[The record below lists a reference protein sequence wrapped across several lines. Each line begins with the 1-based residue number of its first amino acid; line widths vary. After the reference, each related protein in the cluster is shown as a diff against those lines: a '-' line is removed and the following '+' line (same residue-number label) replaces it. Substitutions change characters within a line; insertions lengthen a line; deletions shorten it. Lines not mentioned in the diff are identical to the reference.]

1 MKTAVLIAYFSQK
14 DEIRKTFRK
23 WRRIGY
29 LRAVWISKNEEGVVK
44 TWDPFLVG
52 RIVAAFVAFLIFG
65 IFAVTA
71 PIVFQAQKFIP
82 ADFITLGIQFLAG
95 GIFGVLL
102 SVGWIRRS
110 RFGVERRLLAD
121 HARWLMAGETVL
133 ILQAPAGALQTPMD
147 ILLASSKNP
156 PPVFILR
163 PSHKRP
169 SSVGWEIGK
178 LLTPAQI
185 LEHAQRLATEQAVT
199 SIPLKDKELLKRL
212 ERGSQWVHQV
222 CRDIAEAS
230 RLEKSVSSVAEWLLD
245 NEYILEINT
254 HDILL
259 NLPWRFYRQ
268 LPALAKE
275 PDIPRIYYL
284 ARDLASHAG
293 LHMEQGNIE
302 AFIKGYQT
310 VAPLTIGE
318 IWAVPQMLRLV
329 LIEGIQKIAGQTLGE
344 LRERE
349 IAEFWANRLIA
360 ANRREPNRLFSLMA
374 ELIESQPDPS
384 PYFAAQLFDFLYDEA
399 AVLAPVQNWLEREF
413 HKSMKDLIVWEKN
426 RQTNNLITIG
436 NAITSLRQLA
446 LLDWKECFEQ
456 LSCVEEILRQ
466 DPAAIYSRMDF
477 TTRNRYR
484 LAIEELRRGSG
495 LTEEAIAQHAIE
507 LAAEAT
513 SEAEDKPEDYAC
525 ISHVGL
531 YLIGEKRG
539 VLAQRIGC
547 RESWRF
553 RALHWA
559 YRHHTAIYLLGLTFF
574 TALFMGLTLW
584 LCLWGQAMW
593 VQISIALLMFAP
605 ASQLAL
611 EVMNYLV
618 TGLFP
623 PRILPK
629 MNFRV
634 SGIPDAYR
642 TLVAVPMML
651 IDRPTIQAEA
661 EKLEIRYLANKE
673 SNLFFCLY
681 SDYKDAP
688 QQTDETDADLLQS
701 AIECIKTLNRR
712 YGEERFFLLHRE
724 RKWSESEQKYIG
736 WERKRGKLEEL
747 NELITGVRPREAG
760 PLVLVGDAERLTGVR
775 FVITLDSDTQLPH
788 ETARRMIETLAHPL
802 NQPRFDRRGKVLPGS
817 YTIIQ
822 PRVGPSLPS
831 ASGSPFSRL
840 FSGSAGI
847 DPYSNAVSDA
857 YQDLTGEASY
867 QGKGIYD
874 VRAFSRVLSGRFP
887 EAWLL
892 SHDLIEGAHVR
903 VGLASDIELYDE
915 VPQDYLSY
923 FNRQHRWIRGDWQIA
938 DWIFPRVP
946 LADGGRGPNPLSL
959 FDRWKVFDN
968 LRRSLVPATSLALLL
983 FCWLVSVQAGWV
995 ATVLVGAQLF
1005 FYSLTQ
1011 PLTWAAKGQNLKG
1024 ISPGRIVHD
1033 LLRVLTEAAMLPYQA
1048 WLTLDAIVRVLYRR
1062 NISHRN
1068 LLEWTSAQ
1076 AMYGK
1081 ASAKAPMFLLS
1092 MSLASLF
1099 SILSGWSVVSWRP
1112 ENLVLAAPWLSLW
1125 FVSVAIAWRLICRPP
1140 AVQPLSLLP
1149 ESDRQFLR
1157 NVARRTWRYFSD
1169 LVTEETSW
1177 LPPDN
1182 YQISHQNK
1190 LAMRTSP
1197 TNIGLYL
1204 VSVLSSC
1211 DFGYLT
1217 VDGVV
1222 QKLTKSMDMIAKL
1235 ERNEGHLL
1243 NWYNIETLK
1252 PLNPRYISTVDSGNL
1267 LGSLWV
1273 LEQGLERLVN
1283 APLIGAK
1290 AFAGLYDTA
1299 DVLCDA
1305 IRKEKKINFDIG
1317 TLDEL
1322 RREWASPPDRFPD
1335 ALRLMQRT
1343 EPRVRDLTREDDG
1356 TAVDQ
1361 KETAYWVGQIENQ
1374 LIDWLNMGDRYFS
1387 WAGILAEKTEDEIAG
1402 LAPEA
1407 LPMFRQILQDS
1418 PSLKEL
1424 TDGDTSC
1431 ILLLQSIREQV
1442 PQDDRDFQD
1451 WLERVKTAFEQAKWY
1466 AGETRALIEQLSLAC
1481 RELSESIDM
1490 RFLYNA
1496 ERRLFSIGFNVS
1508 EGRLDHAYYDLLAS
1522 EARLGSFVAIA
1533 RGDIPAEHW
1542 FALGRPYGDIGRR
1555 RVLLSWTGTMFEY
1568 LMPLLFQRSFG
1579 NSLLDKSTRE
1589 AVAIQIA
1596 YGRKHHLPWGISEC
1610 AFGDLDLN
1618 KTYQYYAFGVP
1629 QLGLKRGGSEKYV
1642 VAPYAT
1648 FLALSI
1654 VPQEAM
1660 QNLKRMDGLHLLSSY
1675 GYYEALDFSR
1685 QPRREGRRGVIVH
1698 AYMAHHQGMTFLALT
1713 NFLQENRL
1721 LHHFYADPRVR
1732 TFEPLL
1738 HERIPSLP
1746 PLHHITTHERIAS
1759 VAAIGEAAPSV
1770 SQFDTP
1776 HTATPKTQ
1784 LLSNGHYGLML
1795 TSAGGGYSRWG
1806 EIEITRWRPDS
1817 TRDDWG
1823 TFCYIHDTDSNH
1835 LWSNSYHPVD
1845 GKVEH
1850 YSVNFSLDRAE
1861 FRRSD
1866 NGIKSETEVIVVPDD
1881 DVEIRRLTLINQSD
1895 RTRQLMLT
1903 SYIELAL
1910 APHRADLQHPAFNKL
1925 FIQTEALLEERALLA
1940 WRRPR
1945 SATEP
1950 PVFIAHRLTME
1961 QTISETQDEILLF
1974 ETDRRR
1980 FIGRGRTLANPMGA
1994 LETPNGGQGFVLD
2007 PILSLCQKLTL
2018 VPGQRVQVSMVM
2030 AVGSSRKQ
2038 VIDLMDKYGNSR
2050 SIDHAMDFAW
2060 ESAQLELRLLRIQSD
2075 DARRFQQLA
2084 SHLLYPNAL
2093 LRPSAKRL
2101 AENRRGQA
2109 GLWAYAISGD
2119 LPIALVSIGEA
2130 RDLGL
2135 IRQLLQAH
2143 TYWRMHGFM
2152 ADLVILNEE
2161 TVGYTQPLREELEH
2175 LIQSHGSGARI
2186 DRPGGIYLCNV
2197 ELIPEEDLTLL
2208 HAVAS
2213 VVLVAARGA
2222 LLQQLGTAMEPPALP
2237 EPVARKYNPHDPSA
2251 ALPFMELHFF
2261 NSLGG
2266 FTQDGHEYA
2275 IYLGPGIHTPAP
2287 WVNVIA
2293 NPSFGTLVSETGAG
2307 FTWQGNSQ
2315 RNRLTQWSND
2325 PVLDTPSEAIYL
2337 RDEDSGRYWT
2347 PTASPI
2353 REETAYRARH
2363 GAGYTVFEHN
2373 SHGIN
2378 QELIVFVPMDDEG
2391 GKPIKLQRLFLHND
2405 SGRTRR
2411 LTLTYY
2417 VEWTLGEARESS
2429 QMHVTTAWD
2438 DEAQA
2443 MLALNRYHP
2452 DYADMVAF
2460 AALSLPTE
2468 SFTADRTVFM
2478 GRNRS
2483 MSNPVGMTRTKLSG
2497 RTGAGLDPCAALQVS
2512 LKLAPGE
2519 RTQIT
2524 CMLGQAPSLEQAR
2537 ALALEYRENQ
2547 AVEDALRQTQAWWDR
2562 QLSTVQVHTPELAT
2576 DLIINRWMLYQNLA
2590 CRMWGRSGFYQS
2602 GGAFGFRDQ
2611 LQDVMALLYA
2621 APALAREHILRAAG
2635 HQFKEGDVQHWWH
2648 PPGGAGIRSRISDD
2662 LLWLPFVAAQYVRI
2676 TGDMT
2681 ILHELVP
2688 FLDAPRLGTDEQESF
2703 QQPVV
2708 SLECSTLFEHCQR
2721 ALKHAQRFGEHG
2733 LPLIGTGDWN
2743 DGMNL
2748 VGAEGRGESVWLAW
2762 FMADVLTGMSEMA
2775 NLIGQSEFGETC
2787 QHNRTLLIERVERF
2801 AWDGEWY
2808 LRGTFDDGSP
2818 LGSAANAE
2826 AKIDSLPQSWA
2837 QLCGGA
2843 DSERTAL
2850 ALDSAWRLLVRED
2863 EKLVQLLDP
2872 PFDCSEPSPG
2882 YIKGYPP
2889 GIRENGGQYTHAAIW
2904 LAMAMARR
2912 GDGTR
2917 AAGILRML
2925 NPVEHAREP
2934 ESVWRYGVEPYVV
2947 AADVYRLPE
2956 RTGQGGW
2963 SWYTGSAAW
2972 MYRAWVEEI
2981 LGLKVRAE
2989 TMQIAP
2995 VIPGWWDGF
3004 QMSYRHGEALYE
3016 IQVEN
3021 PDHCEQGV
3029 VWVEL
3034 DGQRIKDG
3042 VIPLARELIKHRVL
3056 VRMGR

>member
-1 MKTAVLIAYFSQK
+1 MKPAVLIAYFSKK
-14 DEIRKTFRK
+14 DEIPKTFKK
-23 WRRIGY
+23 WGWCGFH
-29 LRAVWISKNEEGVVK
+29 RAVWIRKDEEGVVNI
-44 TWDPFLVG
+44 WDPFFARKICG
-52 RIVAAFVAFLIFG
+52 MFVAFLIFG
-65 IFAVTA
+65 IISVTVSS
-71 PIVFQAQKFIP
+71 VFGIPQLIP
-82 ADFITLGIQFLAG
+82 AGFNKFFIQFLAG
-95 GIFGVLL
+95 GILGAL
-102 SVGWIRRS
+102 VGASWIRRT
-110 RFGVERRLLAD
+110 RFGMEHRLLAD
-121 HARWLMAGETVL
+121 HTSWLVAGESVL
-133 ILQAPAGALQTPMD
+133 ILQAPVGELQRTMKV
-147 ILLASSKNP
+147 LLATGENP

-163 PSHKRP
+163 PSRRSP
-169 SSVGWEIGK
+169 SLGGWEIGN

-185 LEHAQRLATEQAVT
+185 LEHAQRLASEQAVT
-199 SIPLKDKELLKRL
+199 STSLSDKALLKRL
-212 ERGSQWVHQV
+212 ERGNQWVHQV
-222 CRDIAEAS
+222 CRDLSEAS
-230 RLEKSVSSVAEWLLD
+230 RLEKSASPVAEWLLD
-245 NEYILEINT
+245 NEYILETNAR
-254 HDILL
+254 DILL

-268 LPALAKE
+268 LPAFANE
-275 PDIPRIYYL
+275 PNLPRIYYL
-284 ARDLASHAG
+284 ARDLATHTG
-293 LHMEQGNIE
+293 LRMEQGSIE
-302 AFIKGYQT
+302 AFIKEYQT
-310 VAPLTIGE
+310 VSTLTIGE
-318 IWAVPQMLRLV
+318 IWAVPQMLRMV
-329 LIEGIQKIAGQTLGE
+329 LIEGIQKIADQTLGE

-360 ANRREPNRLFSLMA
+360 ANRREPNRLFSLIA
-374 ELIESQPDPS
+374 KLIESQPDPS
-384 PYFAAQLFDFLYDEA
+384 SFFATQLYEFLYDEA
-399 AVLAPVQNWLEREF
+399 TVLVPVQNWLERKF
-413 HKSMKDLIVWEKN
+413 QKSMKDLIVREKN
-426 RQTNNLITIG
+426 RQTQNLMFVG
-436 NAITSLRQLA
+436 NAFTSLRQLA
-446 LLDWKECFEQ
+446 LLDWKECFER
-456 LSCVEEILRQ
+456 LSRVEEILRQ
-466 DPAAIYSRMDF
+466 DPAGIYSRMDF

-484 LAIEELRRGSG
+484 IAIEELRRGSG
-495 LTEEAIAQHAIE
+495 LAEEAIAQCAIE
-507 LAAEAT
+507 LATQAARD
-513 SEAEDKPEDYAC
+513 AEDESEGC
-525 ISHVGL
+525 ERISHVGV

-539 VLAQRIGC
+539 VLAQNINC
-547 RESWRF
+547 RESWHF

-559 YRHHTAIYLLGLTFF
+559 YRHHTAVYLLGLTFF
-574 TALFMGLTLW
+574 TAVFMFLTLW
-584 LCLWGQAMW
+584 LCLLGQAMW
-593 VQISIALLMFAP
+593 VQISIALILFAP

-611 EVMNYLV
+611 EVINYLV

-629 MNFRV
+629 MDFRV
-634 SGIPDAYR
+634 SGIPDACR

-673 SNLFFCLY
+673 ANLFFCLY

-688 QQTDETDADLLQS
+688 QQTDETDTALLQS
-701 AIECIKTLNRR
+701 AIEHIETLNRR

-760 PLVLVGDAERLTGVR
+760 QLVRVGEAERLTGVR
-775 FVITLDSDTQLPH
+775 FIITLDSDTQLPH

-802 NQPRFDRRGKVLPGS
+802 NQPRFDRSGKVLSGS

-840 FSGSAGI
+840 FSDPAGI

-903 VGLASDIELYDE
+903 VGLASDIELHDE

-923 FNRQHRWIRGDWQIA
+923 FKRQQRWIRGDWQIA
-938 DWIFPRVP
+938 DWILPRVP
-946 LADGGRGPNPLSL
+946 LAEGGRGPNPLSL
-959 FDRWKVFDN
+959 FNRWKVFDN
-968 LRRSLVPATSLALLL
+968 LRRSLVPAASLGLLL
-983 FCWLVSVQAGWV
+983 VCWLVSVRAGWA
-995 ATVLVGAQLF
+995 ATVVVVVQLF
-1005 FYSLTQ
+1005 FHSLTQ
-1011 PLTWAAKGQNLKG
+1011 PLTWAATGQNLKG

-1062 NISHRN
+1062 TISHRL

-1081 ASAKAPMFLLS
+1081 ARAKVPMFLLS
-1092 MSLASLF
+1092 MSLVSLF
-1099 SILSGWSVVSWRP
+1099 SVLVGGSLLRWRP
-1112 ENLVLAAPWLSLW
+1112 ENFILALPWLSLW
-1125 FVSVAIAWRLICRPP
+1125 FGSVAIAWQLIRQPP
-1140 AVQPLSLLP
+1140 AVQPLSLLS
-1149 ESDRQFLR
+1149 EADRLFLR
-1157 NVARRTWRYFSD
+1157 NTARRTWRYFSD
-1169 LVTEETSW
+1169 FVREETSW

-1182 YQISHQNK
+1182 YQVSYQNK

-1204 VSVLSSC
+1204 VSVLSAS

-1217 VDGVV
+1217 VDGVT
-1222 QKLTKSMDMIAKL
+1222 QKLTKSMAMIAKL
-1235 ERNEGHLL
+1235 ERSEGHLL
-1243 NWYNIETLK
+1243 NWYNIETLE
-1252 PLNPRYISTVDSGNL
+1252 PLNPRYVSTVDSGNL

-1273 LEQGLERLVN
+1273 LEQGLEGIIH
-1283 APLIGAK
+1283 APLMSTK
-1290 AFAGLYDTA
+1290 AFAGLNDTA

-1305 IRKEKKINFDIG
+1305 IRKEKKTNFDLD
-1317 TLDEL
+1317 TLNEL
-1322 RREWASPPDRFPD
+1322 RCEWASPPGRFLD
-1335 ALRLMQRT
+1335 ALRLMRRT
-1343 EPRVRDLTREDDG
+1343 EPYVRELTEKVGGG
-1356 TAVDQ
+1356 TKEQ
-1361 KETAYWVGQIENQ
+1361 PETAYWLGQIESQ
-1374 LIDWLNMGDRYFS
+1374 MTAWLNMEDRYFS
-1387 WAGILAEKTEDEIAG
+1387 WAVILGEKTEDEITR
-1402 LAPEA
+1402 LAPEV
-1407 LPMFRQILQDS
+1407 LPMFRQALDNA
-1418 PSLKEL
+1418 PSLKNL
-1424 TDGDTSC
+1424 ADGDAAC
-1431 ILLLQSIREQV
+1431 RVFLQSIQEHVSQEN
-1442 PQDDRDFQD
+1442 RDLQD
-1451 WLERVKTAFEQAKWY
+1451 WLERVKKAFEQAKWF
-1466 AGETRALIEQLSLAC
+1466 AGETLALVEQLSSAC
-1481 RELSESIDM
+1481 RELSESINM
-1490 RFLYNA
+1490 SFLYNT

-1542 FALGRPYGDIGRR
+1542 FALGRPYGVIGWR

-1568 LMPLLFQRSFG
+1568 LMPLIFQRSFG
-1579 NSLLDKSTRE
+1579 NSLLDKSARE

-1596 YGRKHHLPWGISEC
+1596 YGRKHRLPWGISEC

-1642 VAPYAT
+1642 IAPYAT

-1654 VPQEAM
+1654 VPHEAVK
-1660 QNLKRMDGLHLLSSY
+1660 NLKRMAGLHLLSNY

-1698 AYMAHHQGMTFLALT
+1698 AYMAHHQGMSFLALT
-1713 NFLQENRL
+1713 NFLQEDCL
-1721 LHHFYADPRVR
+1721 LHHFHADPRVR
-1732 TFEPLL
+1732 TFELLL
-1738 HERIPSLP
+1738 HERIPNLP
-1746 PLHHITTHERIAS
+1746 PLHHITTSERIAS

-1784 LLSNGHYGLML
+1784 LLSNGRYRLML
-1795 TSAGGGYSRWG
+1795 TNAGGGYSRWG

-1817 TRDDWG
+1817 TRDAWG
-1823 TFCYIHDTDSNH
+1823 SFCYIHDTESNH
-1835 LWSNSYHPVD
+1835 LWSNSYHPVG
-1845 GKVEH
+1845 GKVDQ
-1850 YSVNFSLDRAE
+1850 YCVNFTLDHAE
-1861 FRRSD
+1861 FRRED
-1866 NGIKSETEVIVVPDD
+1866 KGIKSETEVIVTSDD
-1881 DVEIRRLTLINQSD
+1881 DVEIRRLTLINRSD
-1895 RTRQLMLT
+1895 RTRRLTLT
-1903 SYIELAL
+1903 SYIELAM
-1910 APHRADLQHPAFNKL
+1910 APHRDDLQHPAFNKL
-1925 FIQTEALLEERALLA
+1925 FIQTEALPEARVLLA
-1940 WRRPR
+1940 WRRSR
-1945 SATEP
+1945 NINEP
-1950 PVFIAHRLTME
+1950 PVFIAHRLTLE
-1961 QTISETQDEILLF
+1961 KSDSETQDGAFLF

-1994 LETPNGGQGFVLD
+1994 LDAPNGGQGFVLD
-2007 PILSLCQKLTL
+2007 PCLSLRQKLSL
-2018 VPGQRVQVSMVM
+2018 APGQRVQVSLVL

-2038 VIDLMDKYGNSR
+2038 VIDLMEKYGDSH

-2060 ESAQLELRLLRIQSD
+2060 ESAQLELRLLRIQPD

-2093 LRPSAKRL
+2093 LRSSSKWL

-2109 GLWAYAISGD
+2109 GLWAYSISGD
-2119 LPIALVSIGEA
+2119 LPIALVSIGEE
-2130 RDLGL
+2130 RDLVL
-2135 IRQLLQAH
+2135 VRQLLQAH
-2143 TYWRMHGFM
+2143 TYWSMHGLM

-2161 TVGYTQPLREELEH
+2161 TAGYMQPLREKLEH
-2175 LIQSHGSGARI
+2175 LIQTHAADVRGGRS
-2186 DRPGGIYLCNV
+2186 GGIYLCNA
-2197 ELIPEEDLTLL
+2197 EQIPGEDLTLL
-2208 HAVAS
+2208 RAVAS
-2213 VVLVAARGA
+2213 VFLVAARGA
-2222 LLQQLGTAMEPPALP
+2222 LLQQLGTAMDLPILP

-2266 FTQDGHEYA
+2266 FTQDGREYA

-2325 PVLDTPSEAIYL
+2325 PVLDTSSEAIYL

-2378 QELIVFVPMDDEG
+2378 QEMIVFVPMDSEG
-2391 GKPIKLQRLFLHND
+2391 SKPVKLQRLFLHND
-2405 SGRTRR
+2405 SGRLRR

-2417 VEWTLGEARESS
+2417 VEWTLGETREAS

-2443 MLALNRYHP
+2443 MFAQNRYHP
-2452 DYADMVAF
+2452 DYADQVAF

-2468 SFTADRTVFM
+2468 SFTADRTVFL

-2537 ALALEYRENQ
+2537 SLTLAYRENQ
-2547 AVEDALRQTQAWWDR
+2547 AVEDALRQTQSWWDE
-2562 QLSTVQVHTPELAT
+2562 QLGVIQVHTPELAT
-2576 DLIINRWMLYQNLA
+2576 DLILNRWMLYQSLA
-2590 CRMWGRSGFYQS
+2590 CRIWGRSGFYQS

-2621 APALAREHILRAAG
+2621 SPSLAREHILLAAR

-2662 LLWLPFVAAQYVRI
+2662 LLWLPYVTAQYLRI
-2676 TGDMT
+2676 TGDKT
-2681 ILHELVP
+2681 ILHEPVP
-2688 FLDAPRLGTDEQESF
+2688 FLEAPLLGKEEQESF
-2703 QQPVV
+2703 QQPDI
-2708 SLECSTLFEHCQR
+2708 STEHATLFEHCQR
-2721 ALKHAQRFGEHG
+2721 ALKRAQRFGEHG
-2733 LPLIGTGDWN
+2733 LPLMGSGDWN

-2748 VGAEGRGESVWLAW
+2748 VGSEGRGESVWLAW
-2762 FMADVLTGMSEMA
+2762 FMADVLAGMAEMSS
-2775 NLIGQSEFGETC
+2775 LMGQSEFSETC
-2787 QHNRTLLIERVERF
+2787 QRERKLLIGCVEQF

-2808 LRGTFDDGSP
+2808 LRATFDDGSL
-2818 LGSAANAE
+2818 LGAAANTE
-2826 AKIDSLPQSWA
+2826 ARIDSLPQSWA

-2843 DSERTAL
+2843 DPERVTL

-2863 EKLVQLLDP
+2863 EKLVQLFDP

-2889 GIRENGGQYTHAAIW
+2889 GVRENGGQYTHAAIW
-2904 LAMAMARR
+2904 LAMAMAQR
-2912 GDGTR
+2912 GEGTR

-2925 NPVEHAREP
+2925 NPVELAREP

-2947 AADVYRLPE
+2947 AADVYRLPG

-2963 SWYTGSAAW
+2963 SWYTGSSAW

-2981 LGLKVRAE
+2981 LGLKLRGE
-2989 TMQIAP
+2989 TMQISP

-3004 QMSYRHGEALYE
+3004 QISYRHGEALYE

-3042 VIPLARELIKHRVL
+3042 IIPLDRELIKHRVL
-3056 VRMGR
+3056 IRMG